1 MEVHAMERI
10 LSALARLNDPA
21 AMSELLAPMRGKA
34 ALRRKL
40 RPGFCGHKYTY
51 DLNTRIARYLLTNG
65 EIVACYSVTEVSLEE
80 AKTIALACEE
90 LGEWSIR
97 TFQAAVVHALGATGR
112 SAH

>member
-1 MEVHAMERI
+1 MERI
-10 LSALARLNDPA
+10 LSALARLNDAA
-21 AMSELLAPMRGKA
+21 AMSEILAPMRNKA
-34 ALRRKL
+34 SLKRKL

-65 EIVACYSVTEVSLEE
+65 EIVACYSVTGVSLEE
-80 AKTIALACEE
+80 AKAIAVACEY

-97 TFQAAVVHALGATGR
+97 TFQATVVHALGAEGR